1 MQTTTIKAEHKS
13 EESKDKKTTTPAIY
27 LAAAKVKENVIA
39 TLEKG
44 LSHLD
49 IEIIKEDDFEKGLKA
64 AHMVVLLDENLPQLK
79 KAWEAGIVPITS
91 AFDSSITDYNPNN
104 ESGNSFVYE
113 NVNEWEIFAAVVR
126 ALETYK
132 FPYDWKFIVRSCK
145 SSV

>member
-1 MQTTTIKAEHKS
+1 MQTTTIEAEHKS
-13 EESKDKKTTTPAIY
+13 EESKDKKTKAPAIY
-27 LAAAKVKENVIA
+27 LAAAKVKESVIA

-49 IEIIKEDDFEKGLKA
+49 IEIIKEDDFEKGLKV

-79 KAWEAGIVPITS
+79 KAWEAGVVTITS
-91 AFDSSITDYNPNN
+91 AFDSSITDYNPNT
-104 ESGNSFVYE
+104 ESGNSFVYK
-113 NVNEWEIFAAVVR
+113 NTNEWEIFAAVVR

-132 FPYDWKFIVRSCK
+132 FPYDWKFIIRSCK